1 MRASCR
7 FAASVLD
14 FIAPHVVAGVTTS
27 ELDRLCHD
35 FIVDHGAYPAPLN
48 YKGFPASVCT
58 SVNEVACHGIP
69 NQRKLADGDIINIDV
84 TTIVDGWFGD
94 TSEMFTVGQISDDA
108 RKLIDITREAMWLG
122 ILEVAPDKTIGDI
135 GAVIQAFAEGHGYGV
150 GTAFC
155 GHGIGREMHMA
166 PQVPHVG
173 RRNSGPRICP
183 GMTFTIEPMINQGT
197 PHVEL
202 LPDKWT
208 VVTRDRKLSAQT
220 EHTIL
225 VTEGGFEVLTL
236 RESCWRPAAFQ
247 SNHEPPGS
255 RLG

>member
-84 TTIVDGWFGD
+84 TVFVGGVHGD
-94 TSEMFTVGQISDDA
+94 TNATF
-108 RKLIDITREAMWLG
+108 LC
-122 ILEVAPDKTIGDI
+122 GD
-135 GAVIQAFAEGHGYGV
+135 VDE
-150 GTAFC
+150 TS
-155 GHGIGREMHMA
+155 
-166 PQVPHVG
+166 
-173 RRNSGPRICP
+173 RRL
-183 GMTFTIEPMINQGT
+183 
-197 PHVEL
+197 VE
-202 LPDKWT
+202 
-208 VVTRDRKLSAQT
+208 
-220 EHTIL
+220 
-225 VTEGGFEVLTL
+225 VTED
-236 RESCWRPAAFQ
+236 
-247 SNHEPPGS
+247 
-255 RLG
+255 